1 MYISTDCGGGLMCWS
16 LRWWR
21 CWWRSTPAYVP
32 PAQYSLSRPSC
43 DPIKSKGFDVN
54 PSWPSHR
61 NTSLTINTLNLRD
74 CQHRLN
80 EGSSL
85 CLLSYWCSNFPPLLL
100 TIDYCLDQSIIVS
113 FTTHRYSVYC
123 QRGGKKTE
131 RFWAV
136 LLQSIYYQSGQRLIV
151 VADLNV
157 SAAQPQMFK

>member
-85 CLLSYWCSNFPPLLL
+85 TVCWVTDVQTSLHYYWL
-100 TIDYCLDQSIIVS
+100 SIIVLINRS
-113 FTTHRYSVYC
+113 LFRSQPTDIQSTVREEA
-123 QRGGKKTE
+123 KKRRDFE
-131 RFWAV
+131 LFYFNPSIIRAV
-136 LLQSIYYQSGQRLIV
+136 SDY
-151 VADLNV
+151 
-157 SAAQPQMFK
+157 